1 MPLWGTVP
9 QWIAAAGILV
19 GLVGWAVKLW
29 LGMGKLSSDERAD
42 IRGHTAKELA
52 ALRGRVSDMEKA
64 ATANAKEQMARD
76 RETDERWRTL
86 LRESEERHDECV
98 AQRNALSDSFR
109 DLDERFRGVVNQFIQ
124 FQVSSARVIPP
135 ADQSDAINQMI
146 ENLQP
151 YLEPKK

>member
-29 LGMGKLSSDERAD
+29 LGMGKLGSDERAD

-64 ATANAKEQMARD
+64 STVNAKEQMVRD

-98 AQRNALSDSFR
+98 AQRDALSDRFR

-135 ADQSDAINQMI
+135 ADQSEAIQTMI
-146 ENLQP
+146 ANLQP
-151 YLEPKK
+151 FLEPKK